1 MYKPILQVYCNNHFD
16 LNQIMHV
23 FCNKMALVRAIQYC
37 PDIIVADRM
46 VNISN
51 EPVVIFQSGR
61 DKNGAAIALFTA
73 RIHQPSLTSHQLV
86 LKALVY
92 QLDAALERY
101 RAILWLTAGYKKK
114 QLPLPVLTLRPY
126 TTRVNNRYYYFQV

>member
-1 MYKPILQVYCNNHFD
+1 
-16 LNQIMHV
+16 MHV

-37 PDIIVADRM
+37 PDIIVADRL

-114 QLPLPVLTLRPY
+114 QLTLPVLTLRAY
-126 TTRVNNRYYYFQV
+126 TTRVNNRYYCFQV